1 MQVMSSKFT
10 SVRLTIDGDH
20 YEILVYPDPALNY
33 RAGKNVEPS
42 QVIAIDEVFSDSSK
56 GLRAPAEKLKKH
68 FGTDDH
74 AKAALEVLKRGELQ
88 LTQDQRKRLT
98 EEKRKQVVNLIA
110 KNYVDPKTRLPHPPV
125 RIEQAMLDARVT
137 IDPFKDANEQTKEVL
152 EKIRLIIPLKS
163 EKVKLTVR
171 TPAQYAGQAL
181 GVVKG
186 FGEILKEEWGQDG
199 GLSIVLEVPAASQP
213 SLLERLGSVTKG
225 SAQVTLVK

>member
-1 MQVMSSKFT
+1 MSSKFT

-33 RAGKNVEPS
+33 RTGKNVEPS
-42 QVIAIDEVFSDSSK
+42 QVIAIDEVYSDSNK
-56 GLRAPAEKLKKH
+56 GLRAPADKLKKH

-74 AKAALEVLKRGELQ
+74 AKAALEILKRGELQ
-88 LTQDQRKRLT
+88 LTQEQRKRLT
-98 EEKRKQVVNLIA
+98 EDKRRQVVNIIA

-125 RIEQAMLDARVT
+125 RIEQAMIDARVN
-137 IDPFKDANEQTKEVL
+137 IDPFKDPTEQTKEVL

-163 EKVKLTVR
+163 ERVQLSIKA
-171 TPAQYAGQAL
+171 PAQYGGQTL

-213 SLLERLGSVTKG
+213 SLLERLGSATKG

>member
-1 MQVMSSKFT
+1 MSSKFT
-10 SVRLTIDGDH
+10 TVRLTIDGDH
-20 YEILVYPDPALNY
+20 YEIMVYPDPALNY
-33 RAGKNVEPS
+33 RTGKNVDPS
-42 QVIAIDEVFSDSSK
+42 QVIAMDEVFSDSNK
-56 GLRAPAEKLKKH
+56 GLRAPTDKLKKH

-74 AKAALEVLKRGELQ
+74 AKAALEILKRGELQ
-88 LTQDQRKRLT
+88 LTQEQRKRLT
-98 EEKRKQVVNLIA
+98 EDKRRQVVNIIA

-125 RIEQAMLDARVT
+125 RIEQAMIDARVN
-137 IDPFKDANEQTKEVL
+137 IDPFKDADQQTKEVL

-163 EKVKLTVR
+163 ERVQLSIKA
-171 TPAQYAGQAL
+171 PAQYGGQTL

-213 SLLERLGSVTKG
+213 SLLERLGSATKG

>member
-1 MQVMSSKFT
+1 MSSKFT
-10 SVRLTIDGDH
+10 TVRLTVEGDH

-33 RAGKNVEPS
+33 RNGKSVEPS
-42 QVIAIDEVFSDSSK
+42 QVIAIDEVYSDSNK
-56 GLRAPAEKLKKH
+56 GLRASAEKLKKH

-88 LTQDQRKRLT
+88 LTQEQRKRLT
-98 EEKRKQVVNLIA
+98 EDKRRQIVNTIA
-110 KNYVDPKTRLPHPPV
+110 RNYVDPKTRLPHPPV
-125 RIEQAMLDARVT
+125 RIEQAMLDARVA
-137 IDPFKDANEQTKEVL
+137 IDPFKNVDEQTKEVI

-163 EKVKLTVR
+163 EKVKLNIR
-171 TPAQYAGQAL
+171 APAQYGGQTL

-213 SLLERLGSVTKG
+213 GLLDRLGSVTKG